1 MEKILALR
9 LLAQLCFNEEIAAE
23 VACDTDLC
31 SYLQD
36 QIQQNRNKD
45 LKRVAQVILWSIN
58 KESTEPDKKKH
69 VFISFSASTRPA
81 CEKIKEEL
89 LKHGFH
95 VWMDG
100 TKSGTSAAPGGGGT
114 NIERSSRAIDR
125 SRCVLVCICEKY
137 RVSEKCQ
144 AEALYSLRLNKH
156 IIPLIMQ
163 EGFEKVDGG
172 WLTSVVKDRFVVN
185 YVRHE
190 FDEAILELI
199 DQINSPTLIL
209 GQNTDAWTQSH
220 VAKWFAEARIHPDI
234 AKIYHDVDGLT
245 LKQIF
250 MLKTQSPE
258 FFYQSLTKETNYRIS
273 TSDIAFFNA
282 KLEMLFNQK
291 DS

>member
-1 MEKILALR
+1 
-9 LLAQLCFNEEIAAE
+9 
-23 VACDTDLC
+23 
-31 SYLQD
+31 
-36 QIQQNRNKD
+36 
-45 LKRVAQVILWSIN
+45 
-58 KESTEPDKKKH
+58 
-69 VFISFSASTRPA
+69 
-81 CEKIKEEL
+81 
-89 LKHGFH
+89 
-95 VWMDG
+95 
-100 TKSGTSAAPGGGGT
+100 
-114 NIERSSRAIDR
+114 
-125 SRCVLVCICEKY
+125 
-137 RVSEKCQ
+137 
-144 AEALYSLRLNKH
+144 
-156 IIPLIMQ
+156 MQ

-220 VAKWFAEARIHPDI
+220 VAKWFAEARIHADI

-273 TSDIAFFNA
+273 TTDIAFFNA

-291 DS
+291 DSWGLTLFRLFNFLFFLFLNWIILKRKLEKSIFHYEFVH